1 MNILPGNMRFGAGQP
16 VKRLEDQRL
25 LTGKG
30 QFIDDKPEDG
40 ALWLHVLRS
49 PHAHAKIVSI
59 DVKAAKDMPG
69 VEAVYTGADL
79 VADNVGTIPT
89 LSVFMR
95 PDGKPMTVP
104 PRRLLA
110 HEIVRFAGEPVA
122 AVVATSRVA
131 AQTAAEAIAVGYEV
145 LPSVI
150 DPVEAVKPGAPVV
163 WPEAPDN
170 IVAVMSYG
178 DAAKVEEAFAKA
190 AHTVSLDLVSQR
202 LVPSAMEPRSTIAE
216 VEKKTGRLILHVQS
230 QTPGSTRDVL
240 AEAVLKRPKESVRV
254 LVGDIG
260 GGFGQKTNLYPED
273 GIVAYAATKL
283 SRKVRWRGD
292 RTDEFVGGTHGRDL
306 TSTGEFALDAK
317 GRVLAYRV
325 RSLGGTGAY
334 STGAGNI
341 IPLVLG
347 PFVQSGVYDLPLV
360 HYEVKSVMT
369 NTAPVGAYRG
379 AGRPEGVFIV
389 ERLMDAAARQIGIDP
404 RTIRKLNYIKP
415 AQLPYT
421 NAVGQ
426 IYNSGAFAHML
437 ERASDL
443 ADWNGFSARKKAAKK
458 KGLLYGR
465 GLTSYIEWTG
475 GRAHTEKVSL
485 HATAEGRVILHSGTM
500 AMGQGLQTTYTQMVS
515 EALGIPM
522 DRIDIVQGD
531 TDLATG
537 FGSVGSRSLFV
548 GGTALAVSANDLI
561 AKAREKAANELEA
574 SVEDIEYRD
583 GMFTV
588 VGTDKRIAV
597 RDREGEDG
605 ARLSVDSAGEV
616 DGPSWPN
623 GTHICEVE
631 IDPETGVTRVVRYI
645 TVDDVGVAVNPMLV
659 TGQIHGGVA
668 QGIGQALYEGVA
680 YDAEGQLLTA
690 SYQDYCVPRAD
701 DIPPITLTLDES
713 APCSTNPLGAKGCG
727 ESGAIGGTPC
737 IANGVIDAL
746 ADRHQEPADTADAD
760 EGLAGDPGRQGGRS
774 CSLRTCFRMRPSPWR
789 RPLPL
794 TLIGS
799 MDSGSPSPRPRN
811 DGEEGA
817 YNPAPSWR
825 RCRAGSPT
833 SRRRSCRPGR

>member
-16 VKRLEDQRL
+16 VKRLADQRL

-30 QFIDDKPEDG
+30 QFIDDKPDEG

-59 DVKAAKDMPG
+59 DVKPASEMPE

-79 VADNVGTIPT
+79 IADNIGTIPT

-122 AVVATSRVA
+122 AGVATSRVA
-131 AQTAAEAIAVGYEV
+131 AQTASEAISVEYEV

-150 DPVEAVKPGAPVV
+150 DPLEATRPGAPAV
-163 WPEAPDN
+163 WTEAPDN
-170 IVAVMSYG
+170 IVAAMSYG
-178 DAAKVEEAFAKA
+178 DAAAVEAAFAGA
-190 AHTVSLDLVSQR
+190 AHVVSLDVVSQR
-202 LVPSAMEPRSTIAE
+202 LVPSAMEPRSSIAE
-216 VEKKTGRLILHVQS
+216 IDKKSGRLILHVQS

-273 GIVAYAATKL
+273 GMVAYAALKL
-283 SRKVRWRGD
+283 KRKVRWRGD
-292 RTDEFVGGTHGRDL
+292 RSDEFIGGTHGRDL

-317 GRVLAYRV
+317 GRVQAYRV
-325 RSLGGTGAY
+325 RSIGGTGAY
-334 STGAGNI
+334 LTGAGSI

-360 HYEVKSVMT
+360 HYEVKAVMT

-389 ERLMDAAARQIGIDP
+389 ERLMDAAARQIGMDP
-404 RTIRKLNYIKP
+404 RTIRKVNYIKP
-415 AQLPYT
+415 AQMPYT

-426 IYNSGAFAHML
+426 VYDSGAFAHML
-437 ERASDL
+437 ARACEL
-443 ADWNGFSARKKAAKK
+443 ADWDGFALRKRAAKK
-458 KGLLYGR
+458 RGMLYGR

-475 GRAHTEKVSL
+475 GTAHKEKVSL

-500 AMGQGLQTTYTQMVS
+500 AMGQGLQTTYTQMLTES
-515 EALGIPM
+515 LGIPM

-561 AKAREKAANELEA
+561 TRAREKASNILEA
-574 SVEDIEYRD
+574 SVEDIEYSS
-583 GMFTV
+583 GWLTV
-588 VGTDKRIAV
+588 AGTDRRVGLFEIAAK
-597 RDREGEDG
+597 EHG
-605 ARLSVDSAGEV
+605 ARLAVDSEGEV

-631 IDPETGVTRVVRYI
+631 IDPDTGVTRVTKYI
-645 TVDDVGVAVNPMLV
+645 TVDDVGIAMNPMLV
-659 TGQIHGGVA
+659 AGQVHGGVA
-668 QGIGQALYEGVA
+668 QGIGQALYEGVS

-690 SYQDYCVPRAD
+690 TYQDYCIPRAD
-701 DIPPITLTLDES
+701 DVPPIEVTLDES
-713 APCSTNPLGAKGCG
+713 APCRTNPLGAKGCG
-727 ESGAIGGTPC
+727 ESGAIGGPPC
-737 IANGVIDAL
+737 VANGVMDAL
-746 ADRHQEPADTADAD
+746 SDLGITA
-760 EGLAGDPGRQGGRS
+760 LN
-774 CSLRTCFRMRPSPWR
+774 T
-789 RPLPL
+789 PL
-794 TLIGS
+794 TPMKVWQAIR
-799 MDSGSPSPRPRN
+799 DARPQK
-811 DGEEGA
+811 
-817 YNPAPSWR
+817 
-825 RCRAGSPT
+825 
-833 SRRRSCRPGR
+833 

>member
-1 MNILPGNMRFGAGQP
+1 MNILPGDLRFGAGQP
-16 VKRLEDQRL
+16 IKRLEDQRL

-40 ALWLHVLRS
+40 ALWLHLLRS
-49 PHAHAKIVSI
+49 PHAHARIVSI
-59 DVKAAKDMPG
+59 DGKAASEVKG

-79 VADNVGTIPT
+79 IADDIGTLPT
-89 LSVFMR
+89 LLVFQR
-95 PDGKPMTVP
+95 PDGSPMTTP

-110 HEIVRFAGEPVA
+110 HDVVRFAGEPVA

-131 AQTAAEAIAVGYEV
+131 AQTAAEAIAVEYQV

-150 DPVEAVKPGAPVV
+150 DPAEAIKPGAPAV
-163 WPEAPDN
+163 WAEVPDN
-170 IVAVMSYG
+170 IVAAMSYG
-178 DAAKVEEAFAKA
+178 DAAAVEAAFAKA
-190 AHTVSLDLVSQR
+190 AHVVSLDLVSQR

-216 VEKKTGRLILHVQS
+216 VEKKSGRLTLYVQS
-230 QTPGSTRDVL
+230 QTPGSTRDLL
-240 AEAVLKRPKESVRV
+240 AEAVLKRPKQSVRV

-260 GGFGQKTNLYPED
+260 GGFGQKTSLYPED
-273 GIVAYAATKL
+273 GIVAYAAVKL
-283 SRKVRWRGD
+283 GRKIRWRGD

-317 GRVLAYRV
+317 GRVQAYRV

-334 STGAGNI
+334 ISGAGTI

-360 HYEVKSVMT
+360 HYEVKAVMT

-389 ERLMDAAARQIGIDP
+389 ERLMDAAARQIGMDP
-404 RTIRKLNYIKP
+404 RAIRKANYIKP

-426 IYNSGAFAHML
+426 VYDSGAFAHML
-437 ERASDL
+437 ERATEL
-443 ADWNGFSARKKAAKK
+443 ADWDGFAARKKAAKK

-485 HATAEGRVILHSGTM
+485 HATAEGRIILHSGTQ
-500 AMGQGLQTTYTQMVS
+500 AMGQGLQTTYSQMIAAS
-515 EALGIPM
+515 LGVPIG
-522 DRIDIVQGD
+522 RIDVVQGD

-548 GGTALAVSANDLI
+548 GGTAVAVSTGDLI
-561 AKAREKAANELEA
+561 AKAREKASSLLEA

-583 GMFTV
+583 GWLTV
-588 VGTDKRIAV
+588 VGTDRRIGLFDIA
-597 RDREGEDG
+597 EKENG
-605 ARLSVDSAGEV
+605 ARLSVDSEGEV

-631 IDPETGVTRVVRYI
+631 IDPETGVSRVVRYT
-645 TVDDVGVAVNPMLV
+645 TVDDVGVAVNPILV
-659 TGQIHGGVA
+659 TGQVHGGVA
-668 QGIGQALYEGVA
+668 QGIGQALYEGVS
-680 YDAEGQLLTA
+680 YDADGQLLTA

-701 DIPPITLTLDES
+701 DIPPIAVTLDDS
-713 APCSTNPLGAKGCG
+713 APCRTNPLGAKGCG
-727 ESGAIGGTPC
+727 ESGAVGGPPC
-737 IANGVIDAL
+737 ITNGVMDAL
-746 ADRHQEPADTADAD
+746 D
-760 EGLAGDPGRQGGRS
+760 ELGIKTLN
-774 CSLRTCFRMRPSPWR
+774 T
-789 RPLPL
+789 PL
-794 TLIGS
+794 TPVKIWQAI
-799 MDSGSPSPRPRN
+799 RQ
-811 DGEEGA
+811 A
-817 YNPAPSWR
+817 KAA
-825 RCRAGSPT
+825 RA
-833 SRRRSCRPGR
+833 

>member
-1 MNILPGNMRFGAGQP
+1 MNILPANMRFGAGQP
-16 VKRLEDQRL
+16 IKRLEDQRL

-49 PHAHAKIVSI
+49 PHAHARITSI
-59 DVKAAKDMPG
+59 DTKAATEMPG

-79 VADNVGTIPT
+79 IADDIGTLPT
-89 LSVFMR
+89 LAVFQR
-95 PDGKPMTVP
+95 PDGSQMTVP

-131 AQTAAEAIAVGYEV
+131 AQTAAETIAIDYDV
-145 LPSVI
+145 LPSVV
-150 DPVEAVKPGAPVV
+150 DPVEAIKPGAPVV
-163 WPEAPDN
+163 WPGAPDN
-170 IVAVMSYG
+170 IVAAMSYG
-178 DAAKVEEAFAKA
+178 DAVAVEAAFAKA
-190 AHTVSLDLVSQR
+190 AHVVSLDVVSQR

-216 VEKKTGRLILHVQS
+216 VDKKSGRLILHVQS

-260 GGFGQKTNLYPED
+260 GGFGQKTSLYPED
-273 GIVAYAATKL
+273 GIVAYAAVKL
-283 SRKVRWRGD
+283 DRKVRWRGD

-325 RSLGGTGAY
+325 RSIGCTGAY
-334 STGAGNI
+334 RSGAGNI

-389 ERLMDAAARQIGIDP
+389 ERLMDAAARQTGIDP
-404 RTIRKLNYIKP
+404 RTIRKVNYIKP

-426 IYNSGAFAHML
+426 VYDSGAFAHML
-437 ERASDL
+437 DRAVKLSDW
-443 ADWNGFSARKKAAKK
+443 DGFNARKRAAKK
-458 KGLLYGR
+458 KGLLYR
-465 GLTSYIEWTG
+465 RSLTSYIEWTG
-475 GRAHTEKVSL
+475 GRVHTEKVSL
-485 HATAEGRVILHSGTM
+485 HATAEGRVVLHSATM
-500 AMGQGLQTTYTQMVS
+500 AMGQGLQTTYTQMIS
-515 EALGIPM
+515 ESLGVPM
-522 DRIDIVQGD
+522 DRIDVVQGD

-537 FGSVGSRSLFV
+537 FGSVGSRSPFV
-548 GGTALAVSANDLI
+548 GGTAVAVSAGDLI
-561 AKAREKAANELEA
+561 NKAREKASQLLET
-574 SVEDIEYRD
+574 STDDIEYRD
-583 GMFTV
+583 GVLTV
-588 VGTDKRIAV
+588 VGTDRRISLFEIAQKQ
-597 RDREGEDG
+597 DG
-605 ARLSVDSAGEV
+605 AKLSVDSEGEV

-631 IDPETGVTRVVRYI
+631 IDPQTGVTRVVRYT
-645 TVDDVGVAVNPMLV
+645 TVDDVGRAVNPMLV
-659 TGQIHGGVA
+659 TGQVHGGVA

-690 SYQDYCVPRAD
+690 SYQDYCLPRAD
-701 DIPPITLTLDES
+701 DVPPIAVTLDES
-713 APCSTNPLGAKGCG
+713 APCRTNPLGAKGCG
-727 ESGAIGGTPC
+727 ESGAIGGPPC
-737 IANGVIDAL
+737 IANGVMDAL
-746 ADRHQEPADTADAD
+746 AEFGITQLPT
-760 EGLAGDPGRQGGRS
+760 
-774 CSLRTCFRMRPSPWR
+774 
-789 RPLPL
+789 PL
-794 TLIGS
+794 TPQKVWKAI
-799 MDSGSPSPRPRN
+799 R
-811 DGEEGA
+811 EA
-817 YNPAPSWR
+817 
-825 RCRAGSPT
+825 RA
-833 SRRRSCRPGR
+833 RA